1 MKKPKD
7 PIQRSK
13 RSVIKD
19 KIDPR
24 EFQNLNLIFC
34 CEQCSHFDG
43 PNEFCTIGYD
53 ASKHLKRVQM
63 HDYYLSG
70 RMAQCRFGEVD

>member
-7 PIQRSK
+7 PIRASR

-24 EFQNLNLIFC
+24 EFQSLNLIYC
-34 CEQCSHFDG
+34 CEQCSHFDA
-43 PNEFCTIGYD
+43 PNNTCTIGYD
-53 ASKHLKRVQM
+53 SSKHLRKVQL

-70 RMAQCRFGEVD
+70 RMAQCRFGEID